1 MKKVTIYEVAKEAH
15 VSLATVSR
23 VINGSNVVKED
34 TKKRVEEAITKL
46 GYRPNAIAQ
55 GLALSRTTTV
65 GLILPSTSVSFF
77 SRVINGLCDVAK
89 IYDYNVFLHTITEG
103 VTDIKEIIDEVIK
116 SRVDG
121 VIIYAD
127 KDLDD
132 SLKLLEEYKKNPESV
147 LVSLYSTTLADAL
160 AQSKDKYAIGITPG
174 LRQEVRL
181 KLNPEPVIKKNA
193 DTAKEVK

>member
-77 SRVINGLCDVAK
+77 SRVINRNGY
-89 IYDYNVFLHTITEG
+89 ITPNSYN
-103 VTDIKEIIDEVIK
+103 KIIDIE
-116 SRVDG
+116 
-121 VIIYAD
+121 
-127 KDLDD
+127 
-132 SLKLLEEYKKNPESV
+132 
-147 LVSLYSTTLADAL
+147 
-160 AQSKDKYAIGITPG
+160 
-174 LRQEVRL
+174 RQV
-181 KLNPEPVIKKNA
+181 PIA
-193 DTAKEVK
+193 